1 MSNDRIAFIAPI
13 AFWEDHI
20 NRSDNPDALR
30 DAEVERL
37 KAGMAVL
44 LTAEQ
49 LSELKSDAKFY
60 ADMGVAEFGWE
71 YAGVVSSARATVK
84 RIAKLQQAEKPKERM
99 VTWHEAM
106 DFATAVAAASGWP
119 TEDDENDGWD

>member
-1 MSNDRIAFIAPI
+1 MSNGLIAFVAPI

-20 NRSDNPDALR
+20 NRSDDADALR
-30 DAEVERL
+30 ATEVERI
-37 KAGMAVL
+37 KIGMCVL

-49 LSELKSDAKFY
+49 LNELESDAEFY

-84 RIAKLQQAEKPKERM
+84 RIKKLGQ
-99 VTWHEAM
+99 
-106 DFATAVAAASGWP
+106 
-119 TEDDENDGWD
+119 

>member
-1 MSNDRIAFIAPI
+1 MSNGLIALVAPI

-20 NRSDNPDALR
+20 NRSDDPDALR
-30 DAEVERL
+30 AAEVERI
-37 KAGMAVL
+37 KIGMCVL

-49 LSELKSDAKFY
+49 LSELESDAEFY

-84 RIAKLQQAEKPKERM
+84 RIKKLGQ
-99 VTWHEAM
+99 
-106 DFATAVAAASGWP
+106 
-119 TEDDENDGWD
+119 